1 VHADE
6 YRRLEEQMSKTLRRL
21 AAFGVG
27 AALQGGLI
35 CVALAQ
41 VTQPSQVTPPSSGP
55 SGTAP
60 QAGAAEAL
68 QTAEPAATSETNSST
83 ELPVLYVTSVEVV
96 RTSVDPKLDLIVVR
110 GLTGSAGWT
119 DPQLVPTF
127 AGKTFD
133 DILDMQFIATMPEQS
148 ETAQGFVPIAAIFPL
163 QEGHPFK
170 GVRVHASENAVEVN
184 QIPGSNQAAIN
195 VNGCADC
202 VGKKFIEKGQA
213 PAGQQGVV
221 RQEDLPKVLRLIA
234 RTGGVSGREQNPNR
248 LTLILGAD
256 NTIVGAFW
264 E

>member
-1 VHADE
+1 
-6 YRRLEEQMSKTLRRL
+6 MSKAFRRL
-21 AAFGVG
+21 AAFGIG

-41 VTQPSQVTPPSSGP
+41 VPPSQGNPPSPSP

-60 QAGAAEAL
+60 QAGASEAL
-68 QTAEPAATSETNSST
+68 QTAEPADTSETNSST
-83 ELPVLYVTSVEVV
+83 ELPVLYVTSAEVV
-96 RTSVDPKLDLIVVR
+96 RTGIDPKLDILVVR
-110 GLTGSAGWT
+110 GLTGSAGWSE
-119 DPQLVPTF
+119 PQLVPTF
-127 AGKTFD
+127 AGKTYD
-133 DILDMQFIATMPEQS
+133 DILDLQFIATEPEQS
-148 ETAQGFVPIAAIFPL
+148 ESAQGFVPIAAIFPL

-170 GVRVHASENAVEVN
+170 GVRVHGAENAIEVN

-195 VNGCADC
+195 VNGCEDC
-202 VGKKFIEKGQA
+202 LGKKFIEKGQA
-213 PAGQQGVV
+213 ASGQQGAV

-234 RTGGVSGREQNPNR
+234 RTGGISGRAQNPNR

>member
-1 VHADE
+1 
-6 YRRLEEQMSKTLRRL
+6 MSKTFRRL
-21 AAFGVG
+21 AAFGVA

-35 CVALAQ
+35 CGALAQ
-41 VTQPSQVTPPSSGP
+41 GTQPYQGTRPSQVTPPSQVTSPSSGP
-55 SGTAP
+55 SATTP
-60 QAGAAEAL
+60 QAGAADAA
-68 QTAEPAATSETNSST
+68 QTAESAATSETNSST

-96 RTSVDPKLDLIVVR
+96 RTGVDPKLDILVVR
-110 GLTGSAGWT
+110 GLTGSAGWS

-127 AGKTFD
+127 AGKTYD
-133 DILDMQFIATMPEQS
+133 DILDMQFIATEPEES
-148 ETAQGFVPIAAIFPL
+148 EAAQGFVPIAAIFPL
-163 QEGHPFK
+163 PEGHPLK
-170 GVRVHASENAVEVN
+170 GVRVHAAENAVEVD
-184 QIPGSNQAAIN
+184 QIPGSNQAAVS

-213 PAGQQGVV
+213 PAGQQGAV

-234 RTGGVSGREQNPNR
+234 RSGGVSGRMQNPNR